1 MLCQEFC
8 WSEPVRRKI
17 IDKDRDARNSDQ
29 KQPSSARSFILL
41 RAIWQIQLEVLVRV
55 PDSLPSVDPITTAVA
70 EVIGQWKEIS
80 ANRAE
85 LEAFGRAMVSMAQD
99 LGLSPAEVRAL
110 AAKREHA
117 SQLVF
122 VLEAPQIDMPDVPEK
137 RPAITGD
144 LERPHTACV

>member
-1 MLCQEFC
+1 M
-8 WSEPVRRKI
+8 
-17 IDKDRDARNSDQ
+17 
-29 KQPSSARSFILL
+29 
-41 RAIWQIQLEVLVRV
+41 RV

-122 VLEAPQIDMPDVPEK
+122 VLAAPQIDMDDLAEK
-137 RPAITGD
+137 RPAITRD